1 MSVQIW
7 PTTSPAVRGVPRVFL
22 LVALCCALL
31 LSPATN
37 ITSSFVVGL
46 MNTVIGIG
54 GRGDPTSANIPAKLN
69 HTVVPPGY
77 TYLPINYPASIQL
90 SASTTVSGPKVY
102 NAITSRPGEQLIVAG
117 YSEGSLGAEWAKRR
131 LLANGTGPAPSQLS
145 FVMIGSPFA
154 GNGGIFERFPGINVP
169 FIVNNQG
176 PAAPSPY
183 DTTFYTR
190 EYDPYAD
197 FPAYFNPLSLANS
210 LLGVMYAH
218 PDAYYDSYIPG
229 TTPAIITVV
238 PDNGAGGTDTYVF
251 INNPDLPLL
260 VPLRIGAGAIG
271 LTPLVKPLLDAVEPL
286 LRVLVDMGY
295 TDRENLN
302 PAKKTPFSLFT
313 PLSKIIETLNAIPG
327 ALQEGANNFVTD
339 IQSQLHLPGLAATPA
354 SSPPVAPL
362 NVSAKKPAALAPVA
376 ATAEGKP
383 TANTK
388 ADEKTDTKTD
398 TKTDEKTDLKTDVKA
413 AVKTEQPQSPVST
426 PNTDTDQKPATPD
439 EPQVKS
445 PKPQADSDTPPVKST
460 KPKTDPDAPPVKPTK
475 PKKTKNTPK
484 TDAGDPKPAT
494 SSDNDAKDTPKTS
507 PKGGGSKAAAHS
519 EKSAAA

>member
-1 MSVQIW
+1 M
-7 PTTSPAVRGVPRVFL
+7 PRALL

-31 LSPATN
+31 VSPAATN

-69 HTVVPPGY
+69 GTVVPPGY

-90 SASTTVSGPKVY
+90 SASTTISGPKVY
-102 NAITSRPGEQLIVAG
+102 DAVTSRPGEQLIVAG

-154 GNGGIFERFPGINVP
+154 GNGGIFERFPGMNVP

-218 PDAYYDSYIPG
+218 PDTYYDSYVPG

-251 INNPDLPLL
+251 IKTPDLPLL

-313 PLSKIIETLNAIPG
+313 PLSKIIETLGAIPG
-327 ALQEGANNFVTD
+327 ALQEGADNFVED
-339 IQSQLHLPGLAATPA
+339 IRSELHLPPLAAAPA
-354 SSPPVAPL
+354 VSPPVTPL
-362 NVSAKKPAALAPVA
+362 DAAAKKPAALAPVA
-376 ATAEGKP
+376 ATFNDKP
-383 TANTK
+383 ATTDQKTTTVEPPAVTK
-388 ADEKTDTKTD
+388 ADEKTDPKTDAPVDVKTD
-398 TKTDEKTDLKTDVKA
+398 TKA
-413 AVKTEQPQSPVST
+413 EQPQSPT
-426 PNTDTDQKPATPD
+426 ATNTDTGQKPAGSD
-439 EPQVKS
+439 EPKVKS
-445 PKPQADSDTPPVKST
+445 PTPQPDPDTPPVKTT
-460 KPKTDPDAPPVKPTK
+460 KPKTDPDSPPVKVTK
-475 PKKTKNTPK
+475 PKKKKNAPAA
-484 TDAGDPKPAT
+484 DA
-494 SSDNDAKDTPKTS
+494 DTPKPGPQTGS
-507 PKGGGSKAAAHS
+507 AKPGSKVGAQQESTQAAA
-519 EKSAAA
+519 

>member
-1 MSVQIW
+1 MSVQML
-7 PTTSPAVRGVPRVFL
+7 PATSPAVRGVPRVFL

-31 LSPATN
+31 VSPATN

-77 TYLPINYPASIQL
+77 AYLPINYPASIQL

-176 PAAPSPY
+176 PSAPSPY

-218 PDAYYDSYIPG
+218 PDTYYDSYIPG

-251 INNPDLPLL
+251 IKTPELPLL

-295 TDRENLN
+295 TDRENLH
-302 PAKKTPFSLFT
+302 PEKKTPFSLFT
-313 PLSKIIETLNAIPG
+313 PLSKIVETLNAIPG
-327 ALQEGANNFVTD
+327 ALQEGADNFVND
-339 IQSQLHLPGLAATPA
+339 IRSELHLPALAATPA
-354 SSPPVAPL
+354 ASPPVTTLDA
-362 NVSAKKPAALAPVA
+362 SAKKTAALAPVA
-376 ATAEGKP
+376 ATAEDKP
-383 TANTK
+383 AATDQKTTVEAPEATKTDAKTDPK
-388 ADEKTDTKTD
+388 ADAPADTKTD
-398 TKTDEKTDLKTDVKA
+398 TKTDPDAKA
-413 AVKTEQPQSPVST
+413 TGT
-426 PNTDTDQKPATPD
+426 D
-439 EPQVKS
+439 EPKAKS
-445 PKPQADSDTPPVKST
+445 PKPEADPDTPPVKST
-460 KPKTDPDAPPVKPTK
+460 KPKTDPDNPPTKTPK
-475 PKKTKNTPK
+475 PKKKKNGPAK
-484 TDAGDPKPAT
+484 DAGDAQTAPA
-494 SSDNDAKDTPKTS
+494 
-507 PKGGGSKAAAHS
+507 GGSTSEPKDGAKRESSHAAA
-519 EKSAAA
+519 

>member
-1 MSVQIW
+1 MSVQML
-7 PTTSPAVRGVPRVFL
+7 PATSPAVRGMPRVLL

-31 LSPATN
+31 VSPATN

-77 TYLPINYPASIQL
+77 TYLPIDYPASIQL

-218 PDAYYDSYIPG
+218 PDTYYDSYIPG

-251 INNPDLPLL
+251 IKTPELPLL

-295 TDRENLN
+295 TDRENLH
-302 PAKKTPFSLFT
+302 PDKKAPFSLFT
-313 PLSKIIETLNAIPG
+313 PLSKIVETLNAIPG
-327 ALQEGANNFVTD
+327 ALQEGADNFVND
-339 IQSQLHLPGLAATPA
+339 IRSELHLPALAATPA
-354 SSPPVAPL
+354 ASPPVTTLDA
-362 NVSAKKPAALAPVA
+362 SAKKAAAPAPVA
-376 ATAEGKP
+376 ATVADKP
-383 TANTK
+383 AANTK
-388 ADEKTDTKTD
+388 LDEPDTKTD
-398 TKTDEKTDLKTDVKA
+398 VTSDTKSDIKSEPA
-413 AVKTEQPQSPVST
+413 QSPAAT
-426 PNTDTDQKPATPD
+426 PTTDQKSTDAT
-439 EPQVKS
+439 EPGPKS
-445 PKPQADSDTPPVKST
+445 TKPQADPDTPPAKST
-460 KPKTDPDAPPVKPTK
+460 KPQAAPDAPPVKVTK
-475 PKKTKNTPK
+475 PKKKNAPTTD
-484 TDAGDPKPAT
+484 TDA
-494 SSDNDAKDTPKTS
+494 DTPKS
-507 PKGGGSKAAAHS
+507 SSSDSDAKANPKTKGGSKNSAKTGAHS
-519 EKSAAA
+519 EQSAA

>member
-1 MSVQIW
+1 
-7 PTTSPAVRGVPRVFL
+7 

-31 LSPATN
+31 VSPATN

-69 HTVVPPGY
+69 GTVVPPGY

-169 FIVNNQG
+169 FIVDNQG
-176 PAAPSPY
+176 PSAPSPY
-183 DTTFYTR
+183 DTTFYSR

-229 TTPAIITVV
+229 TTPAIVTVV

-251 INNPDLPLL
+251 IKTPDLPLL

-295 TDRENLN
+295 TDRANLN

-313 PLSKIIETLNAIPG
+313 PLSKIIETLGAIPG

-339 IQSQLHLPGLAATPA
+339 VQSQLHLPALAATPA
-354 SSPPVAPL
+354 VSPL
-362 NVSAKKPAALAPVA
+362 DVSAKKTASLAPVA
-376 ATAEGKP
+376 ATVEDKP
-383 TANTK
+383 TVNVK
-388 ADEKTDTKTD
+388 VDEKTDTKTD
-398 TKTDEKTDLKTDVKA
+398 AKTDPKA
-413 AVKTEQPQSPVST
+413 DANTGQPQSPAST
-426 PNTDTDQKPATPD
+426 PNTNTDQKTNDAD

-445 PKPQADSDTPPVKST
+445 PKPQSDSDTPPVQVT
-460 KPKTDPDAPPVKPTK
+460 KPKADPDAPVKLTK
-475 PKKTKNTPK
+475 PKKKKNAPTSD
-484 TDAGDPKPAT
+484 TDGPQQ
-494 SSDNDAKDTPKTS
+494 SSADSDAKDNPKTG
-507 PKGGGSKAAAHS
+507 PKDGPKNDSTTHAHS
-519 EKSAAA
+519 EQSAA

>member
-1 MSVQIW
+1 MSVQML
-7 PTTSPAVRGVPRVFL
+7 PATSPAVRGMPRVFL

-31 LSPATN
+31 VSPATN

-77 TYLPINYPASIQL
+77 TYLPIDYPASIQL

-154 GNGGIFERFPGINVP
+154 GNGGIFERFPGMNVP

-176 PAAPSPY
+176 PSAPSPY

-229 TTPAIITVV
+229 TTPAIVTVV

-251 INNPDLPLL
+251 IKTPDLPLL

-295 TDRENLN
+295 TDRDNLH
-302 PAKKTPFSLFT
+302 PEKKTPFSLFT

-327 ALQEGANNFVTD
+327 ALQEGADNFVDD
-339 IQSQLHLPGLAATPA
+339 IRSELHLPALAATPA
-354 SSPPVAPL
+354 ASPPVTTLAASDKKTAAP
-362 NVSAKKPAALAPVA
+362 SPVA
-376 ATAEGKP
+376 ATVEDKP
-383 TANTK
+383 AANTK
-388 ADEKTDTKTD
+388 VDETDTKTDVKTDTKTD
-398 TKTDEKTDLKTDVKA
+398 VQSEPKSDVKGEPA
-413 AVKTEQPQSPVST
+413 QAPSATPTTDAEQKPVSG
-426 PNTDTDQKPATPD
+426 
-439 EPQVKS
+439 EPEPKS
-445 PKPQADSDTPPVKST
+445 AKPQADPDAPPVKAT
-460 KPKTDPDAPPVKPTK
+460 KPKTDPDAPPVKVTK
-475 PKKTKNTPK
+475 PKKKKNTP
-484 TDAGDPKPAT
+484 TPDAGAPKDGPKAGSET
-494 SSDNDAKDTPKTS
+494 GPKAGPKDTAKNES
-507 PKGGGSKAAAHS
+507 SHAVA
-519 EKSAAA
+519 

>member
-31 LSPATN
+31 MSPATN

-197 FPAYFNPLSLANS
+197 FPAYFNPLSLVNS

-354 SSPPVAPL
+354 SSPLDIA
-362 NVSAKKPAALAPVA
+362 AKKPAALAPVA
-376 ATAEGKP
+376 ATAEDKP

-413 AVKTEQPQSPVST
+413 DVKTEQPQPPVST
-426 PNTDTDQKPATPD
+426 PNTDTDTDTDQKPATPD

-475 PKKTKNTPK
+475 PKKTKNTSK
-484 TDAGDPKPAT
+484 KDADDPKPAT
-494 SSDNDAKDTPKTS
+494 SSDNDGKDTPKMS
-507 PKGGGSKAAAHS
+507 PKGGGSKAAARS

>member
-1 MSVQIW
+1 MSVQML
-7 PTTSPAVRGVPRVFL
+7 PATSPAVRGMPRVFL

-31 LSPATN
+31 VSPATN

-77 TYLPINYPASIQL
+77 TYLPIDYPASIQL

-154 GNGGIFERFPGINVP
+154 GNGGIFERFPGMNVP

-176 PAAPSPY
+176 PSAPSPY

-210 LLGVMYAH
+210 ALGVLFAH

-229 TTPAIITVV
+229 TTPAIITPVT
-238 PDNGAGGTDTYVF
+238 NSAGGHDTYVF
-251 INNPDLPLL
+251 IKTPDLPLL

-313 PLSKIIETLNAIPG
+313 PLSKIVEALNAIPG
-327 ALQEGANNFVTD
+327 ALQEGANNFVDD
-339 IQSQLHLPGLAATPA
+339 IRSELHLPALAATPA
-354 SSPPVAPL
+354 ASPPVTTLAA
-362 NVSAKKPAALAPVA
+362 SAKKTAAPAPVA
-376 ATAEGKP
+376 ATVEDKP
-383 TANTK
+383 AANTK
-388 ADEKTDTKTD
+388 VDETDTKTDVKTDTKTD
-398 TKTDEKTDLKTDVKA
+398 VQSEPKSDVKGEPAQPPA
-413 AVKTEQPQSPVST
+413 ATPTTDAEQKPVSG
-426 PNTDTDQKPATPD
+426 
-439 EPQVKS
+439 EPEPKS
-445 PKPQADSDTPPVKST
+445 TKPQADPDAPPVKAT
-460 KPKTDPDAPPVKPTK
+460 KPKTDPDAPPVKVTK
-475 PKKTKNTPK
+475 PKKKKNAPTTDTDADTPK
-484 TDAGDPKPAT
+484 SS
-494 SSDNDAKDTPKTS
+494 SSDKDGKDNPKTKGGSKNDAKTGTN
-507 PKGGGSKAAAHS
+507 S
-519 EKSAAA
+519 EQSAA

>member
-1 MSVQIW
+1 MSVQML
-7 PTTSPAVRGVPRVFL
+7 PATSPAVRGMPRVVL

-31 LSPATN
+31 VSPATN

-77 TYLPINYPASIQL
+77 TYLPIDYPASIQL

-176 PAAPSPY
+176 PSAPSPY

-218 PDAYYDSYIPG
+218 PDTYYDSYIPG

-238 PDNGAGGTDTYVF
+238 PDNSAGGTDTYVF
-251 INNPDLPLL
+251 IKTPDLPLL

-295 TDRENLN
+295 TDRENLH
-302 PAKKTPFSLFT
+302 PEKKTPFSLFT
-313 PLSKIIETLNAIPG
+313 PLSKIVETLNAIPG
-327 ALQEGANNFVTD
+327 ALQEGADNFVND
-339 IQSQLHLPGLAATPA
+339 IRAELHLPALAATPA
-354 SSPPVAPL
+354 ASPPVTTLDA
-362 NVSAKKPAALAPVA
+362 SAKKTAALAPVA
-376 ATAEGKP
+376 ATVEDKP
-383 TANTK
+383 AANTK
-388 ADEKTDTKTD
+388 LDEPATKTD
-398 TKTDEKTDLKTDVKA
+398 TKTDVTSEPA
-413 AVKTEQPQSPVST
+413 QSPAAT
-426 PNTDTDQKPATPD
+426 PATDTDQKTTDAT
-439 EPQVKS
+439 EPGPKS
-445 PKPQADSDTPPVKST
+445 TKPQADPDTPPAKST
-460 KPKTDPDAPPVKPTK
+460 KPKADPDAPPVKVTK
-475 PKKTKNTPK
+475 PKKKKNAPTTD
-484 TDAGDPKPAT
+484 TDA
-494 SSDNDAKDTPKTS
+494 DTPKS
-507 PKGGGSKAAAHS
+507 SSSDSDAKANPKTKGGSKNSAKTGAHS
-519 EKSAAA
+519 EQSAA

>member
-1 MSVQIW
+1 MSVQML
-7 PTTSPAVRGVPRVFL
+7 PATSPAVRGMPRVLL

-31 LSPATN
+31 VSPATN

-77 TYLPINYPASIQL
+77 TYLPIDYPASIQL

-218 PDAYYDSYIPG
+218 PDTYYDSYIPG

-251 INNPDLPLL
+251 IKTPELPLL

-295 TDRENLN
+295 TDRENLH
-302 PAKKTPFSLFT
+302 PDKKAPFSLFT
-313 PLSKIIETLNAIPG
+313 PLSKIVETLNAIPG
-327 ALQEGANNFVTD
+327 ALQEGADNFVND
-339 IQSQLHLPGLAATPA
+339 IRSELHLPALAATPA
-354 SSPPVAPL
+354 ASPPVTTLDA
-362 NVSAKKPAALAPVA
+362 SAKKAAAPAPVA
-376 ATAEGKP
+376 ATVADKP
-383 TANTK
+383 AANTK
-388 ADEKTDTKTD
+388 LDEPDTKTD
-398 TKTDEKTDLKTDVKA
+398 VTSDTKSDVKSEPA
-413 AVKTEQPQSPVST
+413 QSPAAT
-426 PNTDTDQKPATPD
+426 PATDTDQKSTD
-439 EPQVKS
+439 VTEPGPKS
-445 PKPQADSDTPPVKST
+445 TKPQADPDTPPAKST
-460 KPKTDPDAPPVKPTK
+460 KPQAAPDAPPVKVTK
-475 PKKTKNTPK
+475 PKKKKNAPTTD
-484 TDAGDPKPAT
+484 TDA
-494 SSDNDAKDTPKTS
+494 DTPKS
-507 PKGGGSKAAAHS
+507 SSSDSDAKANPKTKGGSKNSAKTGAHS
-519 EKSAAA
+519 EQSAA

>member
-1 MSVQIW
+1 MSVQIL
-7 PTTSPAVRGVPRVFL
+7 PATSPAVRGVPRVLL

-31 LSPATN
+31 VSPATN

-69 HTVVPPGY
+69 GTVVPSGY

-176 PAAPSPY
+176 PTAPSPY

-190 EYDPYAD
+190 EYDTYAD

-210 LLGVMYAH
+210 LLGIMYAH

-251 INNPDLPLL
+251 IKSPDLPLL

-295 TDRENLN
+295 TDRENLH
-302 PAKKTPFSLFT
+302 PEKKTPFSLFT
-313 PLSKIIETLNAIPG
+313 PLSKIVETLNAIPG
-327 ALQEGANNFVTD
+327 ALQEGADNFVED
-339 IQSQLHLPGLAATPA
+339 IRSQLHLPPLAATPA
-354 SSPPVAPL
+354 VAPPVTAL
-362 NVSAKKPAALAPVA
+362 DASAKKTAALAPVA
-376 ATAEGKP
+376 ATVEDKP
-383 TANTK
+383 TADTK
-388 ADEKTDTKTD
+388 ADKTTDVKTDTKTG
-398 TKTDEKTDLKTDVKA
+398 VKSEPA
-413 AVKTEQPQSPVST
+413 QAPSAT
-426 PNTDTDQKPATPD
+426 PTTDTDQKPAGTA
-439 EPQVKS
+439 EPEPKS
-445 PKPQADSDTPPVKST
+445 TKPQADPDTPPVKST
-460 KPKTDPDAPPVKPTK
+460 KPKTDPGAPPVKVTK
-475 PKKTKNTPK
+475 PKKKKNPPA
-484 TDAGDPKPAT
+484 TDAVDPKPST
-494 SSDNDAKDTPKTS
+494 SDSDAKDNPKTG
-507 PKGGGSKAAAHS
+507 PKDGSTNDSKTGAHS
-519 EKSAAA
+519 EKSAA

>member
-1 MSVQIW
+1 MSVQML
-7 PTTSPAVRGVPRVFL
+7 PATSPAVRGMPRVLL

-31 LSPATN
+31 VSPATN

-77 TYLPINYPASIQL
+77 TYLPIDYPASIQL

-176 PAAPSPY
+176 PSAPSPY

-218 PDAYYDSYIPG
+218 PDTYYDSYIPG

-251 INNPDLPLL
+251 IKTPDLPLL

-295 TDRENLN
+295 TDRENLH
-302 PAKKTPFSLFT
+302 PEKKTPFSLFT
-313 PLSKIIETLNAIPG
+313 PLSKIVETLNAIPG
-327 ALQEGANNFVTD
+327 ALQEGADNFVND
-339 IQSQLHLPGLAATPA
+339 IRAELHLPALAATPA
-354 SSPPVAPL
+354 ASPPVTTLDA
-362 NVSAKKPAALAPVA
+362 SAKKTAALAPVA
-376 ATAEGKP
+376 ATVEDKP
-383 TANTK
+383 AAKDQKTTVEAPEATKTDAKTDPK
-388 ADEKTDTKTD
+388 ADAPADTKTD
-398 TKTDEKTDLKTDVKA
+398 TKTDPDPKA
-413 AVKTEQPQSPVST
+413 TGT
-426 PNTDTDQKPATPD
+426 D
-439 EPQVKS
+439 EPKAKS
-445 PKPQADSDTPPVKST
+445 SKSEADPDTPPVKST
-460 KPKTDPDAPPVKPTK
+460 KPQADPDAPPVMVTK
-475 PKKTKNTPK
+475 PKKKKNAPTTD
-484 TDAGDPKPAT
+484 TDA
-494 SSDNDAKDTPKTS
+494 DTPKS
-507 PKGGGSKAAAHS
+507 SSSDSDAKANPKTKGGSKNSAKTGAHS
-519 EKSAAA
+519 EQSAA

>member
-1 MSVQIW
+1 MQIL
-7 PTTSPAVRGVPRVFL
+7 PTASPTVRRVPRVLL

-31 LSPATN
+31 VSPATN

-69 HTVVPPGY
+69 GTVVPPGY

-169 FIVNNQG
+169 FIVDNQG
-176 PAAPSPY
+176 PSAPSPY
-183 DTTFYTR
+183 DTTFYSR

-229 TTPAIITVV
+229 TTPAIVTVV

-251 INNPDLPLL
+251 IKTPDLPLL

-295 TDRENLN
+295 TDRANLN

-313 PLSKIIETLNAIPG
+313 PLSKIIETLGAIPG

-339 IQSQLHLPGLAATPA
+339 VQSQLHLPALAATPA
-354 SSPPVAPL
+354 VSPPVTPL
-362 NVSAKKPAALAPVA
+362 DVSAKKTASLAPVA
-376 ATAEGKP
+376 ATVEDKP
-383 TANTK
+383 TVNVK
-388 ADEKTDTKTD
+388 VHEKTDTKTD
-398 TKTDEKTDLKTDVKA
+398 AKTDPKA
-413 AVKTEQPQSPVST
+413 DANTGQPQSPAST
-426 PNTDTDQKPATPD
+426 PNTNTDQKTNDAD

-445 PKPQADSDTPPVKST
+445 PKPQSDSDTPPVQVT
-460 KPKTDPDAPPVKPTK
+460 KPKADPDAPVKLTK
-475 PKKTKNTPK
+475 PKKKKNAPTSD
-484 TDAGDPKPAT
+484 TDGPQQ
-494 SSDNDAKDTPKTS
+494 SSADSDAKDNPKTG
-507 PKGGGSKAAAHS
+507 PKDGPKNDSTTHAHS
-519 EKSAAA
+519 EQSAA

>member
-31 LSPATN
+31 MSPATN

-69 HTVVPPGY
+69 GTVVPPGY

-218 PDAYYDSYIPG
+218 PDAYYDSYVPG

-295 TDRENLN
+295 TDRGNLN

-354 SSPPVAPL
+354 SSPPVTPL
-362 NVSAKKPAALAPVA
+362 DVSAKKPAALAPVA
-376 ATAEGKP
+376 ATAEDKP

-388 ADEKTDTKTD
+388 ADEKTD
-398 TKTDEKTDLKTDVKA
+398 LKTDVKA
-413 AVKTEQPQSPVST
+413 DVKTEQPQSPVST

-445 PKPQADSDTPPVKST
+445 PKPHDDSDIPPVNST
-460 KPKTDPDAPPVKPTK
+460 KPKTDPDAPPVKPAK

-519 EKSAAA
+519 ETSAAA

>member
-1 MSVQIW
+1 MSVQMLPAI
-7 PTTSPAVRGVPRVFL
+7 SPAVRGMPRVFL

-31 LSPATN
+31 VSPATN

-77 TYLPINYPASIQL
+77 AYLPINYPASIQL

-102 NAITSRPGEQLIVAG
+102 DAITSRPGEQLIVAG

-154 GNGGIFERFPGINVP
+154 GNGGIFERFPGMNVP

-176 PAAPSPY
+176 PSAPSPY

-251 INNPDLPLL
+251 IRTPDLPLL

-295 TDRENLN
+295 TDRDNLN

-313 PLSKIIETLNAIPG
+313 PLSKIVETLNAIPG
-327 ALQEGANNFVTD
+327 ALQEGANNFVDD
-339 IQSQLHLPGLAATPA
+339 IRAELHLPPLAATPA
-354 SSPPVAPL
+354 VTPPVTTL
-362 NVSAKKPAALAPVA
+362 DVSAKKTATLAPVA
-376 ATAEGKP
+376 ATVEDKP
-383 TANTK
+383 AAGTK
-388 ADEKTDTKTD
+388 VDDTDTKTD
-398 TKTDEKTDLKTDVKA
+398 VKTDPKTDVKTDPKA
-413 AVKTEQPQSPVST
+413 DVKSEPAQSPAAT
-426 PNTDTDQKPATPD
+426 PATDTDQKPADATDP
-439 EPQVKS
+439 EPKS
-445 PKPQADSDTPPVKST
+445 TKPQSDPDTPPVKST
-460 KPKTDPDAPPVKPTK
+460 KPKTDPDAPPVKVTK
-475 PKKTKNTPK
+475 PKKKKNAPT
-484 TDAGDPKPAT
+484 TDA
-494 SSDNDAKDTPKTS
+494 DTPKDASKTGPKTGATAGAKDNPKTEPS
-507 PKGGGSKAAAHS
+507 PAAA
-519 EKSAAA
+519 

>member
-1 MSVQIW
+1 MSVQML
-7 PTTSPAVRGVPRVFL
+7 PATSPAVRGMPRVFL

-31 LSPATN
+31 VGPATN

-251 INNPDLPLL
+251 IKTPELPLL

-295 TDRENLN
+295 TDRENLH
-302 PAKKTPFSLFT
+302 PEKKTPFSLFT
-313 PLSKIIETLNAIPG
+313 PLSKIVETLNAIPG
-327 ALQEGANNFVTD
+327 ALQEGADNFVDD
-339 IQSQLHLPGLAATPA
+339 IRSELHLPALAATPA
-354 SSPPVAPL
+354 VSPPATTL
-362 NVSAKKPAALAPVA
+362 AASAKKAAAPAPVA
-376 ATAEGKP
+376 ATVEDKP
-383 TANTK
+383 AATDQKMAVEAPEATK
-388 ADEKTDTKTD
+388 ADAKTDPKTDAPADTKTD
-398 TKTDEKTDLKTDVKA
+398 AKTD
-413 AVKTEQPQSPVST
+413 P
-426 PNTDTDQKPATPD
+426 DQKPTGSD
-439 EPQVKS
+439 EPKVKS
-445 PKPQADSDTPPVKST
+445 PKPEADPDTPPVKST
-460 KPKTDPDAPPVKPTK
+460 KPKTDPDSPPIKPTK
-475 PKKTKNTPK
+475 PKKKKNVP
-484 TDAGDPKPAT
+484 
-494 SSDNDAKDTPKTS
+494 AKDGDSTQTAPA
-507 PKGGGSKAAAHS
+507 GGSTSEPKDGTKRESSHAAA
-519 EKSAAA
+519 

>member
-1 MSVQIW
+1 MSVQMW
-7 PTTSPAVRGVPRVFL
+7 PTTRPAVRGVPRVFL
-22 LVALCCALL
+22 LLALCCALL
-31 LSPATN
+31 VSPATTN
-37 ITSSFVVGL
+37 ITAGFVVGL

-102 NAITSRPGEQLIVAG
+102 DAITSRPGEQLIVAG

-154 GNGGIFERFPGINVP
+154 GNGGIFERFPGMNVP

-183 DTTFYTR
+183 ATTFYTR

-238 PDNGAGGTDTYVF
+238 PNNGAGGTDTYVF
-251 INNPDLPLL
+251 IKTPDLPLL

-271 LTPLVKPLLDAVEPL
+271 LTPLVKPLLDAVEPV

-295 TDRENLN
+295 TDRANLN

-313 PLSKIIETLNAIPG
+313 PLSRIVETLNAIPG
-327 ALQEGANNFVTD
+327 ALQEGANNFVDD
-339 IQSQLHLPGLAATPA
+339 IRSELHLPPLAATPA
-354 SSPPVAPL
+354 VTPPVTTLDAS
-362 NVSAKKPAALAPVA
+362 VKKTATLAPVA
-376 ATAEGKP
+376 ATAEDKP
-383 TANTK
+383 AANAK
-388 ADEKTDTKTD
+388 ADETTDTKTEVKID
-398 TKTDEKTDLKTDVKA
+398 PKSGVQSEPAQPPAATPTTDA
-413 AVKTEQPQSPVST
+413 
-426 PNTDTDQKPATPD
+426 DQKPADATET
-439 EPQVKS
+439 EPKS
-445 PKPQADSDTPPVKST
+445 TKPQADPDKPPAKST
-460 KPKTDPDAPPVKPTK
+460 NPKTDSDAPPVKVT
-475 PKKTKNTPK
+475 KTKKKKNAPTTDADADTPK
-484 TDAGDPKPAT
+484 PSSSGSDAKDDPKT
-494 SSDNDAKDTPKTS
+494 KGGSKNDAKT
-507 PKGGGSKAAAHS
+507 GAHS
-519 EKSAAA
+519 EQSAA

>member
-69 HTVVPPGY
+69 GTVVPPGY
-77 TYLPINYPASIQL
+77 SYLPINYPASIQL

-218 PDAYYDSYIPG
+218 PDAYYDAYIPG

-238 PDNGAGGTDTYVF
+238 PDNGAGGKDTYVF
-251 INNPDLPLL
+251 INSPDLPLL

-354 SSPPVAPL
+354 SSPPVTPL
-362 NVSAKKPAALAPVA
+362 DVSAKKPAALAPVA
-376 ATAEGKP
+376 ATAENKP

-388 ADEKTDTKTD
+388 ADEKTDI
-398 TKTDEKTDLKTDVKA
+398 KTDVKA
-413 AVKTEQPQSPVST
+413 DVKTEQPQSPVST
-426 PNTDTDQKPATPD
+426 TNTDTDQKPAAPD

-445 PKPQADSDTPPVKST
+445 PKPHDDSDTPPVKST

-484 TDAGDPKPAT
+484 TDADDPKTST

-519 EKSAAA
+519 EKSAA

>member
-1 MSVQIW
+1 M
-7 PTTSPAVRGVPRVFL
+7 PRVFL
-22 LVALCCALL
+22 LAALCCALL
-31 LSPATN
+31 VGPATN

-102 NAITSRPGEQLIVAG
+102 DAITSRPGEQLIVAG

-251 INNPDLPLL
+251 IKTPELPLL

-295 TDRENLN
+295 TDRENLH
-302 PAKKTPFSLFT
+302 PEKKTPFSLFT
-313 PLSKIIETLNAIPG
+313 PLSKIVEALNAIPG
-327 ALQEGANNFVTD
+327 ALQEGADNFVDD
-339 IQSQLHLPGLAATPA
+339 IRSQLHLPPLAATPA
-354 SSPPVAPL
+354 VAPPVTTLAA
-362 NVSAKKPAALAPVA
+362 SAKKAAAPAPVA
-376 ATAEGKP
+376 ATVEDKP
-383 TANTK
+383 AAT
-388 ADEKTDTKTD
+388 DQKTRVEAPEATKTD
-398 TKTDEKTDLKTDVKA
+398 AKTDPKTDAPAD
-413 AVKTEQPQSPVST
+413 VKTEQPQSSPAS
-426 PNTDTDQKPATPD
+426 NTDSDPKATGTD
-439 EPQVKS
+439 EPKVKS
-445 PKPQADSDTPPVKST
+445 PKPEADPDTPPVKST
-460 KPKTDPDAPPVKPTK
+460 KPKTDPDSPPIKPTK
-475 PKKTKNTPK
+475 PKKKKNPPAK
-484 TDAGDPKPAT
+484 AGDSAQTAPA
-494 SSDNDAKDTPKTS
+494 
-507 PKGGGSKAAAHS
+507 GGSTSEPKDGTKRESSHAAA
-519 EKSAAA
+519 

>member
-1 MSVQIW
+1 MSVQMW
-7 PTTSPAVRGVPRVFL
+7 PTRSPAVRGVPRVFL
-22 LVALCCALL
+22 LLALCCALL
-31 LSPATN
+31 VSPATN

-77 TYLPINYPASIQL
+77 AYLPINYPASIQL

-102 NAITSRPGEQLIVAG
+102 DAITSRPGEQLIVAG

-154 GNGGIFERFPGINVP
+154 GNGGIFERFPGMNVP

-176 PAAPSPY
+176 PSAPSPY

-251 INNPDLPLL
+251 IRTPDLPLL

-313 PLSKIIETLNAIPG
+313 PLSKIVETLNAIPG
-327 ALQEGANNFVTD
+327 ALQEGANHFVDD
-339 IQSQLHLPGLAATPA
+339 IRAELHLPPLAATPTA
-354 SSPPVAPL
+354 TPPVASL
-362 NVSAKKPAALAPVA
+362 DVSAKKTAAPVA
-376 ATAEGKP
+376 ATVEDKP
-383 TANTK
+383 AANTK
-388 ADEKTDTKTD
+388 VDDTDTKSD
-398 TKTDEKTDLKTDVKA
+398 VKTDPKTDVKA
-413 AVKTEQPQSPVST
+413 DPKADAKSQPAQPPAAT
-426 PNTDTDQKPATPD
+426 PATDADQKPADAT
-439 EPQVKS
+439 EPEPKS
-445 PKPQADSDTPPVKST
+445 TKPQADPDTSPVKST
-460 KPKTDPDAPPVKPTK
+460 KPKTDPDAPPVKVTK
-475 PKKTKNTPK
+475 PKKKKNAPTTDADTPK
-484 TDAGDPKPAT
+484 DAPKTGPKTGAT
-494 SSDNDAKDTPKTS
+494 AGAKDTPKTESS
-507 PKGGGSKAAAHS
+507 PTAA
-519 EKSAAA
+519 